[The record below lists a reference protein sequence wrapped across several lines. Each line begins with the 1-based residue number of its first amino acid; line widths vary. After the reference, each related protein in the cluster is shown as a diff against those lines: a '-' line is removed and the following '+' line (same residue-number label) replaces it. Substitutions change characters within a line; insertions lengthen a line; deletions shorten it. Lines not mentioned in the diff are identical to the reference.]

1 MTTHSTQSTLRDSRA
16 HFTICPSLSSASNK
30 NLHNF
35 EPLPGEAEGNIG
47 EKLEEIGHQGGGV
60 LAGVHQVGEGVPSV
74 AKSTKAL
81 GKPKKKFED
90 FSKFFVVI
98 KVIKCKEKFSHL
110 NQAGRLAR
118 TGNHKF
124 PG

>member
-1 MTTHSTQSTLRDSRA
+1 MVLPATKTHIIL
-16 HFTICPSLSSASNK
+16 
-30 NLHNF
+30 

-47 EKLEEIGHQGGGV
+47 EKLEKVGHQGGGV

>member
-81 GKPKKKFED
+81 GKPKNNSRIFLS
-90 FSKFFVVI
+90 F
-98 KVIKCKEKFSHL
+98 L
-110 NQAGRLAR
+110 LL
-118 TGNHKF
+118 
-124 PG
+124 